1 MSLDVT
7 DAIEQLEDEL
17 ATNKLDSSH
26 LDTINSLA
34 KQIPT
39 HELTRLV
46 STRTP
51 IQSAVLF
58 RVLKKDEALNVFEN
72 LPPSYQADLI
82 QTLRGDEVAEII
94 EGLDPDDRAE
104 LFGEL
109 PALVVKSMM
118 KGLSYDERAK
128 TTAVLGYPRE
138 AIGRYMSPEVL
149 TLHEDWD
156 AARAM
161 EVVRA
166 RIDEPETVYLLPVLA
181 PGRILVGVVSLRTL
195 VGAAPDTPITQLMR
209 EPSAVEAMT
218 NREDAS
224 RSFLDQR
231 LIAMPVVDAENRL
244 LGILTMDDV
253 LDIVDEEDAEDAAR
267 GSGSEP
273 LNRSYMSSTILHIV
287 QSRIV
292 WLMVLAISAV
302 LTVQVLDLYEGRL
315 SQVVALALFI
325 PLLTG
330 TGGNAGNQAATTV
343 TRALAVGE
351 VRVRDLP
358 MVLWR
363 EARVGASM
371 GLALGCLGFI
381 ISGLVYGWPLG
392 AVIGL
397 TLLCICTM
405 AASVGGL
412 MPILAK
418 KIGADPAVFSNP
430 FISTFCDA
438 TGLIIYFTIAT
449 LVLRLH

>member
-1 MSLDVT
+1 MLDI
-7 DAIEQLEDEL
+7 DEAIDQLEDEL
-17 ATNKLDSSH
+17 GSNQLDSAH

-34 KQIPT
+34 KQIPA
-39 HELTRLV
+39 HELTRIV
-46 STRTP
+46 SNRP
-51 IQSAVLF
+51 IVQSAVLF

-82 QTLRGDEVAEII
+82 QALRGSEVAEII

-109 PALVVKSMM
+109 PATVVKSMM
-118 KGLSYDERAK
+118 KGLSPAERAM
-128 TTAVLGYPRE
+128 TSAVLGYPRE

-149 TLHEDWD
+149 SLHSGWD
-156 AARAM
+156 ARRALDT
-161 EVVRA
+161 VRS
-166 RIDEPETVYLLPVLA
+166 RIDEPETVYLLPVLGS
-181 PGRILVGVVSLRTL
+181 GRELVGVVSLRTL
-195 VGAAPDTPITQLMR
+195 VGADPATPVTELMR
-209 EPSAVEAMT
+209 EPSSVEAMT

-253 LDIVDEEDAEDAAR
+253 LDIIDEEDAEDAAR
-267 GSGSEP
+267 GSGAEP
-273 LNRSYMSSTILHIV
+273 LNRSYMSSSIVHIV
-287 QSRIV
+287 KSRIV
-292 WLMVLAISAV
+292 WLMVLAVSAV
-302 LTVQVLDLYEGRL
+302 LTVKVLDLYESRL
-315 SQVVALALFI
+315 AQVVALALFI

-351 VRVRDLP
+351 VRVRDLLL
-358 MVLWR
+358 VLWR
-363 EARVGASM
+363 EIRVGAS
-371 GLALGCLGFI
+371 LGMVLGSLGFLI
-381 ISGLVYGWPLG
+381 AGLVYGWALG
-392 AVIGL
+392 SVIGL

-405 AASVGGL
+405 AAAAGGF

-449 LVLRLH
+449 VILRLH

>member
-1 MSLDVT
+1 MTVDVHA
-7 DAIEQLEDEL
+7 AIEQLEDEL
-17 ATNKLDSSH
+17 ASSH
-26 LDTINSLA
+26 LDSAHLDVINSLA

-46 STRTP
+46 SNRP
-51 IQSAVLF
+51 IVQSAVLF
-58 RVLKKDEALNVFEN
+58 RVLKKDEALAVFEN

-82 QTLRGDEVAEII
+82 QALRGPDVAEII

-109 PALVVKSMM
+109 PAIVVKSMM
-118 KGLSYDERAK
+118 KGLSHDERTK
-128 TTAVLGYPRE
+128 TSIVLGYPRE

-149 TLHEDWD
+149 SLHDDWD
-156 AARAM
+156 ARRAL
-161 EVVRA
+161 EVVRE
-166 RIDEPETVYLLPVLA
+166 RIYEPETVYLLPVLA
-181 PGRILVGVVSLRTL
+181 RGRTLAGVVSLRTL
-195 VGAAPDTPITQLMR
+195 VGASPDTPVTELMR
-209 EPSAVEAMT
+209 EPSSVEAMT
-218 NREDAS
+218 DREDAA

-253 LDIVDEEDAEDAAR
+253 LDIIDEEDAEDAAR

-273 LNRSYMSSTILHIV
+273 LDRSYMSSTIMQIV
-287 QSRIV
+287 KSRIV
-292 WLMVLAISAV
+292 WLLVLAVSAV
-302 LTVQVLDLYEGRL
+302 LTVQVLDLYEDRL
-315 SQVVALALFI
+315 AQVVALALFI

-351 VRVRDLP
+351 VRVRDLM
-358 MVLWR
+358 MVMWR
-363 EARVGASM
+363 EVRVGASL
-371 GLALGCLGFI
+371 GLVLGSLGFL
-381 ISGLVYGWPLG
+381 ISGAIYGFQLG
-392 AVIGL
+392 SVIGL

-418 KIGADPAVFSNP
+418 KVGADPAVFSNP

-449 LVLRLH
+449 VILRLH

>member
-1 MSLDVT
+1 MTVDMH

-17 ATNKLDSSH
+17 ASSH
-26 LDTINSLA
+26 LDSVHLDVINSLA
-34 KQIPT
+34 KQIPV

-46 STRTP
+46 SNRP
-51 IQSAVLF
+51 IVQSAVLF
-58 RVLKKDEALNVFEN
+58 RVLKKDEALAVFEN

-82 QTLRGDEVAEII
+82 QALRGPDVAEII

-109 PALVVKSMM
+109 PAIVVKSMM
-118 KGLSYDERAK
+118 KGLSHDERIK
-128 TTAVLGYPRE
+128 TSIVLGYPRD

-149 TLHEDWD
+149 SLHEDWD
-156 AARAM
+156 ARRAL
-161 EVVRA
+161 EVVRE
-166 RIDEPETVYLLPVLA
+166 RIYEPETVYLLPVLA
-181 PGRILVGVVSLRTL
+181 RGRTLVGVVSLRTL
-195 VGAAPDTPITQLMR
+195 VGASPDTPVTELMR
-209 EPSAVEAMT
+209 EPSSVEAMT
-218 NREDAS
+218 DREDAA

-244 LGILTMDDV
+244 LGILTMDDA
-253 LDIVDEEDAEDAAR
+253 LDIIDEEDAEDAAR

-273 LNRSYMSSTILHIV
+273 LDRSYMSSTIMQIV
-287 QSRIV
+287 KSRIV
-292 WLMVLAISAV
+292 WLLVLAVSAV
-302 LTVQVLDLYEGRL
+302 LTVQVLDLYEDRL
-315 SQVVALALFI
+315 AQVVALALFI

-351 VRVRDLP
+351 VRVRDLM
-358 MVLWR
+358 MVMWR
-363 EARVGASM
+363 EVRVGASL
-371 GLALGCLGFI
+371 GLVLGSLGFL
-381 ISGLVYGWPLG
+381 ISGAIYGFQLG
-392 AVIGL
+392 SVIGL

-418 KIGADPAVFSNP
+418 KVGADPAVFSNP

-449 LVLRLH
+449 VILGLH